1 MGSKR
6 AAGSIQLAPAT
17 ASALAQGAIEAGADA
32 AGSVE
37 IGLPADCRM
46 AAQSAL
52 LTELLGALD
61 APATHL
67 DGRAVERVDTA
78 ALQLLTLFRREAT
91 ARGRAVSWL
100 GASSIL
106 CEAAGVL
113 GLAKALDLP
122 ASMPA

>member
-1 MGSKR
+1 MGSKQAATSMR
-6 AAGSIQLAPAT
+6 SASAAASVPAQGAIGAGVDAAGSI
-17 ASALAQGAIEAGADA
+17 
-32 AGSVE
+32 E
-37 IGLPADCRM
+37 IDLPADCRM

-52 LTELLGALD
+52 LAELLGALD

-122 ASMPA
+122 ASLPA

>member
-6 AAGSIQLAPAT
+6 VATSIQPAPAA
-17 ASALAQGAIEAGADA
+17 ASALAQNAIEAGDE

-52 LTELLGALD
+52 LAELLGALD

>member
-6 AAGSIQLAPAT
+6 NVARKDTQTMTQAIQ
-17 ASALAQGAIEAGADA
+17 
-32 AGSVE
+32 

-46 AAQSAL
+46 AAQTAL

-61 APATHL
+61 APATAL
-67 DGRAVERVDTA
+67 DGRVVERVDTA

-91 ARGRAVSWL
+91 SRGCAVSWL
-100 GASSIL
+100 GASDTL

-113 GLAKALDLP
+113 GLSQALDLP
-122 ASMPA
+122 AALPA

>member
-6 AAGSIQLAPAT
+6 EHVEP
-17 ASALAQGAIEAGADA
+17 GAI
-32 AGSVE
+32 E

-46 AAQSAL
+46 AAQTAL
-52 LTELLGALD
+52 LGELLGALD
-61 APATHL
+61 APATQI

-78 ALQLLTLFRREAT
+78 ALQLLTLFRREALS
-91 ARGRAVSWL
+91 RGSTVSWR

>member
-6 AAGSIQLAPAT
+6 TATRDAGRP
-17 ASALAQGAIEAGADA
+17 
-32 AGSVE
+32 VE

-52 LTELLGALD
+52 LADLLGALD
-61 APATHL
+61 APATNI

-91 ARGRAVSWL
+91 ARGCAVNWL
-100 GASSIL
+100 GASATL

-113 GLAKALDLP
+113 GLAKVLDLP
-122 ASMPA
+122 APMPA